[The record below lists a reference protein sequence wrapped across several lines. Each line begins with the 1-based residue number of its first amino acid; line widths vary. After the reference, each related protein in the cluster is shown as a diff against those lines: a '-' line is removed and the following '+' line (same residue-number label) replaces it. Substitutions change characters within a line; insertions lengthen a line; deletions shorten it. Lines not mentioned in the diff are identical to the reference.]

1 MLYQGSSSQISA
13 QSRNN
18 SPHERLFTGIC
29 LWGGSEWF
37 VNPLFASKEQPS
49 RLMLI
54 RDLLIG
60 GVVRSSQIPKLCKNP
75 AHSTITALTSA
86 VRWAFTT
93 LLKFPRVD
101 AHKGFTLNI

>member
-29 LWGGSEWF
+29 LWGDKWF

-60 GVVRSSQIPKLCKNP
+60 GGSKEFANTQALQKPSSQHDNSPHECCSL
-75 AHSTITALTSA
+75 
-86 VRWAFTT
+86 
-93 LLKFPRVD
+93 
-101 AHKGFTLNI
+101 GFYYAIEISEG